1 MSGHQFSASNRDV
14 DRNIREA
21 KEFALDAFELGLGTT
36 YLTPLQ
42 RGFYNRFKE
51 LESNPWASKEGSRST
66 SSSAQKQ
73 PCSNPRSLL
82 NAKLGKLHTKL
93 SPTCLRL
100 VSRVRWQ
107 LRGNTSRD
115 VLLVSSMPTSTG
127 RHQMLSVLVWLYQQ
141 VFSNDATQWSIW
153 NPLVSMPDSTWLH
166 LFPVWSS
173 PSLETWLHHL
183 SPDDSILFH
192 FLISFLS

>member
-1 MSGHQFSASNRDV
+1 MAYQISPEFRIHSSRTKKKREPTEQNQDQPHPTTQRIQSMSGHQFSASNRDV

-42 RGFYNRFKE
+42 KGFYNRFKE

-66 SSSAQKQ
+66 LSSAQKQ

-100 VSRVRWQ
+100 VSRVR
-107 LRGNTSRD
+107 
-115 VLLVSSMPTSTG
+115 
-127 RHQMLSVLVWLYQQ
+127 
-141 VFSNDATQWSIW
+141 
-153 NPLVSMPDSTWLH
+153 
-166 LFPVWSS
+166 
-173 PSLETWLHHL
+173 
-183 SPDDSILFH
+183 
-192 FLISFLS
+192 